1 MQRTLA
7 LIKPDAMKN
16 GHMIDILKF
25 VTDHGLVIA
34 DLMKGTWNRTLLAQ
48 FYAEHQERDFFVDL
62 LDFMSSG
69 PMVAMTLVGDNAVER
84 WRFLMGATDP
94 KKAAPGTVRN
104 LWGSKTGPIMW
115 NCVHGSDSQDSA
127 TRETEIIRIATMP
140 RRERYG
146 RISGFGDEAMHLL
159 KKQEEIRTRE
169 HDRTPER

>member
-1 MQRTLA
+1 
-7 LIKPDAMKN
+7 
-16 GHMIDILKF
+16 
-25 VTDHGLVIA
+25 
-34 DLMKGTWNRTLLAQ
+34 
-48 FYAEHQERDFFVDL
+48 
-62 LDFMSSG
+62 
-69 PMVAMTLVGDNAVER
+69 MVAMTLVGDNAVER

-94 KKAAPGTVRN
+94 KKAAPGTIRN

-127 TRETEIIRIATMP
+127 TREIEIIRIATMP

-169 HDRTPER
+169 RDRTPEG